1 MKKLPILHIILIV
14 LLVGVIAFGFFAN
27 QKKTNT
33 IDKNLIQTGTI
44 TNTGISETNS
54 LYEAEQKQLQ
64 EKMDSYTTYNTAV
77 DTLDITLCEKIINND
92 TLKKKCTDNVYSAQ
106 AAKNKDATLCEKIQD
121 TKTKAHCA
129 NNFIYEAITS
139 SGNIAD
145 CSKITGDDALKNTC
159 TKNIVFAQIESTS
172 FSGTTNT
179 CDSLTGADKD
189 YCINRIKKNTDVELL
204 QKGTNTK
211 DINICKQIADLSM
224 KNTCSDTIYM
234 TLALEQKNASLC
246 TKIVDTAR
254 KTNCTTQFVRIND
267 VNILQKALAE
277 NNLSLCST
285 ITTPDLKIKCNDSI
299 LLKQG
304 VANKDNTLCLKIH
317 DIGTQKQCS
326 DAVKLRLEQ
335 TK

>member
-1 MKKLPILHIILIV
+1 MKKFPLLQTLLIV
-14 LLVGVIAFGFFAN
+14 LLIGVVAFGFFTS
-27 QKKTNT
+27 QKKTN
-33 IDKNLIQTGTI
+33 IVDKNIIQTGAI
-44 TNTGISETNS
+44 NNTESSGTDS

-64 EKMDSYTTYNTAV
+64 EKMDANTNYNAAV
-77 DTLDITLCEKIINND
+77 NTLDVTICEKIINND
-92 TLKKKCTDNVYSAQ
+92 TLKKECTDNVYSAQ
-106 AAKNKDATLCEKIQD
+106 ATKNKDATLCEKIQD
-121 TKTKAHCA
+121 TKIKAHCA

-145 CSKITGDDALKNTC
+145 CSKITGDDALKNAC
-159 TKNIVFAQIESTS
+159 TQNIVFAQIESTS

-189 YCINRIKKNTDVELL
+189 YCINRIKKDGDVDLL

-211 DINICKQIADLSM
+211 DVNICKQIVDLNM
-224 KNTCSDTIYM
+224 RNACNDTVYM

-246 TKIVDTAR
+246 TKIIDITR
-254 KTNCTTQFVRIND
+254 KTSCTTQFSRVND
-267 VNILQKALAE
+267 ATILSKAIAE
-277 NNLSLCST
+277 NNLSLCIT
-285 ITTPDLKIKCNDSI
+285 IISPDFKTKCSDSI

-304 VANKDNTLCLKIH
+304 VTSKDNTLCLKIN
-317 DIGTQKQCS
+317 DTGTRKQCS